1 MDDGDIIALYW
12 ARDERAIQETSLKY
26 GRLCRSIA
34 HSILSSSEDCEE
46 CVNDTLMKAWNAI
59 PPQKPKKLSAF
70 LGRITRNLSL
80 NRFFKKTADKRGS
93 GQTSAVLDEL
103 AECVSSGVTTEDI
116 SDNNTLRHVLND
128 FLSCLEPEKR
138 IIFMQRYWYMMPV
151 KAIAA
156 EHSSTE
162 SRIKMIL
169 LRTRSELKEHLIK
182 EGITL

>member
-1 MDDGDIIALYW
+1 MNDNEIVELFFQRNPDG
-12 ARDERAIQETSLKY
+12 IQAAQEKY
-26 GRLCRSIA
+26 GAYCLAVARN
-34 HSILSSSEDCEE
+34 ILGGEEDSQE
-46 CVNDTLMKAWNAI
+46 CLNDLWLRAWNAI

-80 NRFFKKTADKRGS
+80 NRFFEKRGS
-93 GQTSAVLDEL
+93 GQTAAVLDEL
-103 AECVSSGVTTEDI
+103 AECVSSGVTTEDV
-116 SDNNTLRHVLND
+116 SDNNTLRRALNV
-128 FLSCLEPEKR
+128 FLCSLEPEKR

-162 SRIKMIL
+162 SRIKMML
-169 LRTRSELKEHLIK
+169 FRTRNELKEHLIK